1 MSDSK
6 QAPEK
11 WNAEEQRE
19 QRKARLAEMKSKD
32 GGKKPIHKS
41 SKAAKII
48 VSIVLVVA
56 LLAGGTWWAI
66 NIGIPQRMVTA
77 MTVGTQKVTAAE
89 FNFMYRSQLSYYGI
103 DPTTTDGQTTLKGA
117 YNETFAT
124 LNDWLKDSVA
134 VQLQQIV
141 VLSENAKAKGLTLT
155 AEEVASVDAFMK
167 TIEDDAAT
175 AKKDADTYLIA
186 NYGIGVNKDVVRGIY
201 EKYLLGQKFST
212 ELTKSYT
219 FTDAEL
225 QTYYDANKDTFDV
238 ADYRTFTIDAVIA
251 TDATEEQKTAAMAAA
266 KAKADAMAALITDET
281 TFKAQCIAY
290 AADDTEKT
298 AYTESDKS
306 LVTGAYKADVS
317 DTANSAWLFDAARKT
332 GDKTVTESTT
342 GYTVLYFIN
351 RSIADTAHVSVRHIL
366 ISALKNQTDAT
377 TNATAEEIATAQTK
391 ADSILAEFKAGAQ
404 TEDAFAAL
412 ATANTADTGSAAT
425 GGLYSDIFA
434 GSGMVAEFEAWA
446 VDPSRKTGDTGIV
459 QTDYGFHI
467 MYFVAN
473 DGPEWKINVKNT
485 LTNDKFT
492 AYYEEQK
499 ALFPYKLDSFGM
511 GFVK

>member
-6 QAPEK
+6 QTPEK

-41 SKAAKII
+41 NKVAKI
-48 VSIVLVVA
+48 VVAIVLIIA
-56 LLAGGTWWAI
+56 LLGGGTWWAV

-103 DPTTTDGQTTLKGA
+103 DPTTTEGQTTLKGA
-117 YNETFAT
+117 YDDTFAT
-124 LNDWLKDSVA
+124 LGDWLKDSVA
-134 VQLQQIV
+134 IQLQQIV
-141 VLSENAKAKGLTLT
+141 VLSENAKAEGLTLN
-155 AEEVASVDAFMK
+155 AEEVASIDSFLQ
-167 TIEDDAAT
+167 TIKDEAT
-175 AKKDADTYLIA
+175 LAKQDADTYLIA
-186 NYGIGVNKDVVRGIY
+186 NYGVGVNMDVVRSIY

-212 ELTKSYT
+212 ELVESFT

-225 QTYYDANKDTFDV
+225 QTYYESNKDTFDV
-238 ADYRTFTIDAVIA
+238 ADYRTFTIAAVVA
-251 TDATEEQKTAAMAAA
+251 TDATDEQKAAAMAEA
-266 KAKADAMAALITDET
+266 KTKADAMVALITDET

-290 AADDTEKT
+290 AADEAQKT
-298 AYTESDKS
+298 AYTDADKS
-306 LVTGAYKADVS
+306 LVTDAYMANVGTTAD
-317 DTANSAWLFDAARKT
+317 AAWLFDAARKT
-332 GDKTVTESTT
+332 GDKTVIESTT
-342 GYTVLYFIN
+342 GYNVLYFIN
-351 RSIADTAHVSVRHIL
+351 RSIADTAHNSVRHIL
-366 ISALKNQTDAT
+366 ISALKNQADPTTD
-377 TNATAEEIATAQTK
+377 ATAEEIATAKAK

-434 GSGMVAEFEAWA
+434 GSGMVAEFEAWTI
-446 VDPSRKTGDTGIV
+446 DPSRKTGDTGIV

-473 DGPEWKINVKNT
+473 DGPEWKISVKGT
-485 LTNDKFT
+485 LTNDKFS